1 MAFASASLQRDYGD
15 VRSEVIACRTRC
27 ALFDFSFLER
37 AAIGGSSAQRVLE
50 AFAGRSLA
58 KLQIGQVCYALR
70 IGSAGTLLADLTIWR
85 TGAQTYELMS
95 GRREDVSDLL
105 RQSASDCRVVDLS
118 AGTAVLAVQGP
129 QSLDALRGIADL
141 RAIAALPYFAFCEAR
156 LAGVRCVIGRL
167 GYTGEPGFEIVVDA
181 EHRAH
186 LWNELTGRA
195 RPAGFA
201 AADILRIEAG
211 LVLFANEFVVPV
223 TPSEAGLT
231 RFFQGTDVLHPR
243 PIRLVCF
250 RAASDQNPCVW
261 RPSPDLARPE
271 RADVIAVTSACDSVA
286 AEGVL
291 GLGYVTAEN
300 VSHEVPLRDP
310 AGLFREIRLVSLPY
324 YAAAK
329 HRPRAAW
336 PLAS

>member
-1 MAFASASLQRDYGD
+1 MAFAPASLQRDYGD
-15 VRSEVIACRTRC
+15 LRGEVVACRTSC

-37 AAIGGSSAQRVLE
+37 AAIGGGSAQRMLE
-50 AFAGRSLA
+50 AFTGRSLA
-58 KLQIGQVCYALR
+58 KLQIGQAHYALR

-105 RQSASDCRVVDLS
+105 RLSTPACRVVDLS
-118 AGTAVLAVQGP
+118 ARTAVLAVQGP
-129 QSLDALRGIADL
+129 QSLDALRGLTDL
-141 RAIAALPYFAFCEAR
+141 CAIAALPYFAFCEAR
-156 LAGVRCVIGRL
+156 LADVPCVIGRV
-167 GYTGEPGFEIVVDA
+167 GYTGEPGFEIIVDV

-186 LWNELTGRA
+186 LWNELASRA

-211 LVLFANEFVVPV
+211 LVLFANEFVVAV

-231 RFFQGTDVLHPR
+231 RFFGGTEPLNSR

-250 RAASDQNPCVW
+250 RAASDQKPCAW
-261 RPSPDLARPE
+261 RPSADLARPE
-271 RADVIAVTSACDSVA
+271 RAGVIAVTSACDSVA
-286 AEGVL
+286 AESVL
-291 GLGYVTAEN
+291 GLGYVTAETASN
-300 VSHEVPLRDP
+300 RVPPRDSK
-310 AGLFREIRLVSLPY
+310 GRFSDIRLVSLPY
-324 YAAAK
+324 YEAAK

-336 PLAS
+336 PPAS